1 MKCGVRL
8 AISVASGI
16 LAFVLASWYGASIR
30 AEAARER
37 QELLAAYGGDVVSVC
52 VATRDVDAGELIDEG
67 DIELTEWV
75 AGLLPAD
82 SATSIDEVVGKRATS
97 NIPARA
103 VLCPAYFQE
112 RGSTLEVPEGM
123 VAVSV
128 PVDSA
133 HAVGGTLACGDTVDV
148 YLAGT
153 GIADR
158 VCRAQVI
165 ATSADETGG
174 TSADLSWVTVA
185 VAPDR
190 VSELLA
196 ATAKGSVSL
205 VVPGSDVE
213 GLDEEASSDADEER
227 EAERSETARDA
238 ASDGEAAVQ
247 EARSAG
253 STNAAPGEDA
263 ANNGDTAGTEAESGG
278 DAE

>member
-1 MKCGVRL
+1 MKRGVRL

-16 LAFVLASWYGASIR
+16 LAFALASWYGASIR

-112 RGSTLEVPEGM
+112 RGGTLEVPEGM

-174 TSADLSWVTVA
+174 TSVDLSWVTVA

-213 GLDEEASSDADEER
+213 GLDEEASSDADEAR
-227 EAERSETARDA
+227 ETERSEVVTGV
-238 ASDGEAAVQ
+238 ASDGEAATQ
-247 EARSAG
+247 ETKPAG
-253 STNAAPGEDA
+253 NASSAPGEDA
-263 ANNGDTAGTEAESGG
+263 ADSGDATDMEAESGG

>member
-1 MKCGVRL
+1 MKRGVRL

-16 LAFVLASWYGASIR
+16 LAFALASWYGASIR

-112 RGSTLEVPEGM
+112 RGGMLEVPEGM

-213 GLDEEASSDADEER
+213 GLDEEASSDADEAR
-227 EAERSETARDA
+227 ETERSEVVTGV
-238 ASDGEAAVQ
+238 ASDGEAATQ
-247 EARSAG
+247 ETKPAG
-253 STNAAPGEDA
+253 NASSAPGEDA
-263 ANNGDTAGTEAESGG
+263 ADSGDATDMEAESGG

>member
-1 MKCGVRL
+1 MKRGVRL

-16 LAFVLASWYGASIR
+16 LAFALASWYGASIR

-112 RGSTLEVPEGM
+112 RGGTLEVPEGM

-213 GLDEEASSDADEER
+213 GLDEEASSDADEAR
-227 EAERSETARDA
+227 ETERSEVVTGV
-238 ASDGEAAVQ
+238 ASDGEAATQ
-247 EARSAG
+247 ETKPAG
-253 STNAAPGEDA
+253 NASSAPGEDA
-263 ANNGDTAGTEAESGG
+263 ADSGDATDMEAESGG

>member
-1 MKCGVRL
+1 MKRGVRL

-16 LAFVLASWYGASIR
+16 LAFALASWYGASIR

-112 RGSTLEVPEGM
+112 RGGTLEVPEGM

-205 VVPGSDVE
+205 VVPGSNVE
-213 GLDEEASSDADEER
+213 GLDEEASSDADEAR
-227 EAERSETARDA
+227 ETERSEVVTGV
-238 ASDGEAAVQ
+238 ASDGEAATQ
-247 EARSAG
+247 ETKPAG
-253 STNAAPGEDA
+253 NASSAPGEDA
-263 ANNGDTAGTEAESGG
+263 ADSGDATDMEAESGG

>member
-1 MKCGVRL
+1 MKRGVRL

-16 LAFVLASWYGASIR
+16 LAFALASWYGASIR

-37 QELLAAYGGDVVSVC
+37 QELLAAYGGEVVSVC

-82 SATSIDEVVGKRATS
+82 SATSIDEVVGKRAKS

-112 RGSTLEVPEGM
+112 RGGTLEVPEGM

-205 VVPGSDVE
+205 VVPGSNVE
-213 GLDEEASSDADEER
+213 GLDEEASSDADEAR
-227 EAERSETARDA
+227 ETERSEVVTGV
-238 ASDGEAAVQ
+238 ASDGEAATQ
-247 EARSAG
+247 ETKPAG
-253 STNAAPGEDA
+253 NASSAPGEDA
-263 ANNGDTAGTEAESGG
+263 ADSGDATDMEAESGG

>member
-1 MKCGVRL
+1 MKRGVRL

-16 LAFVLASWYGASIR
+16 LAFALASWYGASIR

-112 RGSTLEVPEGM
+112 RGGTLEVPEGM

-185 VAPDR
+185 VAPDC

-213 GLDEEASSDADEER
+213 GLDEEASSDADEAR
-227 EAERSETARDA
+227 ETERSEVVTGV
-238 ASDGEAAVQ
+238 ASDGEAATQ
-247 EARSAG
+247 ETKPAG
-253 STNAAPGEDA
+253 NASSAPGEDA
-263 ANNGDTAGTEAESGG
+263 ADSGDATDMEAESGG

>member
-1 MKCGVRL
+1 MKRGVRL

-16 LAFVLASWYGASIR
+16 LAFALASWYGASIR

-67 DIELTEWV
+67 DIELTECV

-112 RGSTLEVPEGM
+112 RGGTLEVPEGM

-165 ATSADETGG
+165 ATSVDETGE

-205 VVPGSDVE
+205 VVPGSNVE
-213 GLDEEASSDADEER
+213 GLDEEASSDADEAR
-227 EAERSETARDA
+227 ETERSEVVTGV
-238 ASDGEAAVQ
+238 ASDGEAATQ
-247 EARSAG
+247 ETKPAG
-253 STNAAPGEDA
+253 NASSAPGEDA
-263 ANNGDTAGTEAESGG
+263 ADSGDATDMEAESGG

>member
-1 MKCGVRL
+1 MKRGVRL

-16 LAFVLASWYGASIR
+16 LAFALASWYGASIR

-213 GLDEEASSDADEER
+213 GLDEEASSDADEAR
-227 EAERSETARDA
+227 ETERSEVVTGV
-238 ASDGEAAVQ
+238 ASDGEAATQ
-247 EARSAG
+247 ETKPAG
-253 STNAAPGEDA
+253 NASSAPGEDA
-263 ANNGDTAGTEAESGG
+263 ADSGDATDMEAESGG

>member
-1 MKCGVRL
+1 MKRGVRL

-16 LAFVLASWYGASIR
+16 LAFALASWYGASIR

-37 QELLAAYGGDVVSVC
+37 QELLAAYGGEVVSVC

-112 RGSTLEVPEGM
+112 RGGTLEVPEGM

-205 VVPGSDVE
+205 VVPGSNVE
-213 GLDEEASSDADEER
+213 GLDEEASSDADEAR
-227 EAERSETARDA
+227 ETERSEVVTGV
-238 ASDGEAAVQ
+238 ASDGEAATQ
-247 EARSAG
+247 ETKPAG
-253 STNAAPGEDA
+253 NASSAPGEDA
-263 ANNGDTAGTEAESGG
+263 ADSGDATDMEAESGG

>member
-1 MKCGVRL
+1 MRRGVRL

-16 LAFVLASWYGASIR
+16 LAFALASWYGASIR

-52 VATRDVDAGELIDEG
+52 VATRDVAAGELIDEG

-82 SATSIDEVVGKRATS
+82 SATSVDEVVGKRATS

-103 VLCPAYFQE
+103 VLCPVYFQE
-112 RGSTLEVPEGM
+112 RGGALEVPEGM

-133 HAVGGTLACGDTVDV
+133 HAAGGTLAYGDTVDV

-153 GIADR
+153 GIADCI
-158 VCRAQVI
+158 CRAQVI
-165 ATSADETGG
+165 ATSADEAGG
-174 TSADLSWVTVA
+174 TSTDLSWVTVA

-196 ATAKGSVSL
+196 ATAKGSINL
-205 VVPGSDVE
+205 VVPGSEVE
-213 GLDEEASSDADEER
+213 SMDDEASSDADEVR
-227 EAERSETARDA
+227 ETEQSEVVTGA
-238 ASDGEAAVQ
+238 AGDGEAA
-247 EARSAG
+247 ARETTPAG
-253 STNAAPGEDA
+253 SVSSAPGEDA
-263 ANNGDTAGTEAESGG
+263 ADSDDATDVEAESGG
-278 DAE
+278 DAA

>member
-1 MKCGVRL
+1 MKRGVWL

-16 LAFVLASWYGASIR
+16 LAFALASWYGAASR

-112 RGSTLEVPEGM
+112 RGGTLEVPEGM

-153 GIADR
+153 GIANR

-165 ATSADETGG
+165 ATSVDETGG

-205 VVPGSDVE
+205 VVPGSNVE
-213 GLDEEASSDADEER
+213 GLDEEASSDADEAR
-227 EAERSETARDA
+227 ETERSEVVTGV
-238 ASDGEAAVQ
+238 ASDGEAATQ
-247 EARSAG
+247 ETKPAG
-253 STNAAPGEDA
+253 NASSAPGEDA
-263 ANNGDTAGTEAESGG
+263 ADSGDATDMEAESGG